1 MKDNWK
7 EIRPKSI
14 FKTAIASPLADQEQA
29 VLTLLYQPIIG
40 AQAFSL
46 YLTLLSEIDESGMS
60 ESLFHADLITMMDIS
75 MKQIEAARM
84 KLEGIGLLSTFAK
97 EDSEL
102 GIHFIYRLNHPET
115 AERFF
120 KDEVLSLTL
129 LNSVGQRKLDKL
141 FDHFKPKYLNLTGFE
156 EVSVGFKDIY
166 VFKEEQIVSQSK
178 QLSQMEQAFDDPRPA
193 GKPSAVNESFD
204 WSYFVQGIEK
214 LGIKLPDNNTGFKEE
229 VFVFH
234 NLFGITELE
243 MIDFCSKS
251 FDYYT
256 SKIDVKDFERAIY
269 RTYDPDK
276 KQRLSEFQQND
287 SVDLS
292 AEDQQTYRYNSLKM
306 NGFSTQDIQM
316 IMDSEKNFP
325 LNYLEALKNERG
337 GYTTPQE
344 RSLVKYLV
352 SKSGLPNSVINVLI
366 NYVYNIQKQ
375 PTLKADYINRIANE
389 WAQSGIFSPEKA
401 IEHVREIAKK
411 GKEQKQTR
419 QRYGQNNRPI
429 RQETLPDW
437 VENPVEEQKLSKE
450 EQARLDKEIQDFLS
464 KGGDK

>member
-7 EIRPKSI
+7 EAHPKSI
-14 FKTAIASPLADQEQA
+14 LQAAMAYPLSDQEQV

-40 AQAFSL
+40 AEALSL
-46 YLTLLSEIDESGMS
+46 YFTLLSEVEEAGIS
-60 ESLFHADLITMMDIS
+60 EAFFHAELITMLDMSI
-75 MKQIEAARM
+75 KQILIARK
-84 KLEGIGLLSTFAK
+84 KLEGIGLLGTFVKNDA
-97 EDSEL
+97 EL
-102 GIHFIYRLNHPET
+102 GPCFLYRLNHPET

-141 FDHFKPKYLNLTGFE
+141 FNRFKPKFFNLTGFE
-156 EVSVGFKDIY
+156 DISAGFKDAFI
-166 VFKEEQIVSQSK
+166 FKEEQVISQRN
-178 QLSQMEQAFDDPRPA
+178 QLSKMEQSFNDPRPA
-193 GKPSAVNESFD
+193 KRPSAVNESFD

-214 LGIKLPDNNTGFKEE
+214 LGIKLPDNSAGFKEE

-234 NLFGITELE
+234 NLFGITELD
-243 MIDFCSKS
+243 MIDFCSKA

-256 SKIDVKDFERAIY
+256 SKIDVKDFERAVY
-269 RTYDPDK
+269 RMYDPDK
-276 KQRLSEFQQND
+276 KQKKTEFQKNET
-287 SVDLS
+287 SDLS

-375 PTLKADYINRIANE
+375 PTLKADYVNRIANE

-401 IEHVREIAKK
+401 IDHVRELAKK

-450 EQARLDKEIQDFLS
+450 EQERLDKEIQDFLS
-464 KGGDK
+464 KGGGN

>member
-7 EIRPKSI
+7 EVHPKSI
-14 FKTAIASPLADQEQA
+14 FQVTVPSPLSDQEQMI
-29 VLTLLYQPIIG
+29 LTLLYQPMIG
-40 AQAFSL
+40 AEAFSL
-46 YLTLLSEIDESGMS
+46 YLTLLSEVEESGMS
-60 ESLFHADLITMMDIS
+60 ESLFHADLITMMNIS
-75 MKQIEAARM
+75 IRQIQSARR
-84 KLEGIGLLSTFAK
+84 KLEGIGLLTTYVQN
-97 EDSEL
+97 DSEL
-102 GIHFIYRLNHPET
+102 GPKFLYRLNHPEP

-120 KDEVLSLTL
+120 KDEVLVLTL

-141 FDHFKPKYLNLTGFE
+141 FNQFKPKFVNLTGFE
-156 EVSVGFKDIY
+156 DISSRFNDVY
-166 VFKEEQIVSQSK
+166 LFKEEQIISQNQ
-178 QLSQMEQAFDDPRPA
+178 QLSQIEQSFNDPRPSK
-193 GKPSAVNESFD
+193 KPSAVDKSFD
-204 WSYFVQGIEK
+204 WSYFIQGIER
-214 LGIKLPDNNTGFKEE
+214 LGIKLPDNGDGFKEE
-229 VFVFH
+229 VFIFH
-234 NLFGITELE
+234 NLFGITELD

-269 RTYDPDK
+269 RAYDPDK
-276 KQRLSEFQQND
+276 KQKRSEFQKNE
-287 SVDLS
+287 VAELS
-292 AEDQQTYRYNSLKM
+292 DEDQQTYRYNSLKM

-325 LNYLEALKNERG
+325 LNYLEALKNGRG

-352 SKSGLPNSVINVLI
+352 SKSGLPNSVINILI

-375 PTLKADYINRIANE
+375 PTLKADYVNRIANE

-437 VENPVEEQKLSKE
+437 VDNPIEEKKLSPERQAELEKE
-450 EQARLDKEIQDFLS
+450 LRELLNEE
-464 KGGDK
+464 GD

>member
-14 FKTAIASPLADQEQA
+14 FQAAIASPLSDQERS

-46 YLTLLSEIDESGMS
+46 YLTLLSEVDESGIS

-75 MKQIEAARM
+75 IKQIEAARM

-115 AERFF
+115 VERFF

-141 FDHFKPKYLNLTGFE
+141 FDHFKPKFLNLTGFE

-166 VFKEEQIVSQSK
+166 IFKEEQILSQSQ
-178 QLSQMEQAFDDPRPA
+178 QLSQMEQSFHEPRPA
-193 GKPSAVNESFD
+193 VKPSAVNERFD

-214 LGIKLPDNNTGFKEE
+214 LGIKLPDNSAGFKEE

-234 NLFGITELE
+234 NLFGITELD

-276 KQRLSEFQQND
+276 KQKASEFQKNN

-375 PTLKADYINRIANE
+375 PTLKADYVNRIANE

-401 IEHVREIAKK
+401 IDHVRELAKK

>member
-7 EIRPKSI
+7 EVHPKSI
-14 FKTAIASPLADQEQA
+14 FQATIASPLSDQEQA
-29 VLTLLYQPIIG
+29 IVTLLYQPIIG
-40 AQAFSL
+40 AQALSL
-46 YLTLLSEIDESGMS
+46 YLTLLSEVEESGMS

-75 MKQIEAARM
+75 TKQIESARK
-84 KLEGIGLLSTFAK
+84 KLEGIGLLSTFVK
-97 EDSEL
+97 HDSEL
-102 GIHFIYRLNHPET
+102 GVQFLYRLNHPET

-141 FDHFKPKYLNLTGFE
+141 FNHFKPKFINLTGFE
-156 EVSVGFKDIY
+156 EVSARFKDVY
-166 VFKEEQIVSQSK
+166 LFKEEQMISQSK
-178 QLSQMEQAFDDPRPA
+178 QLSQMEQSFNDPRPA
-193 GKPSAVNESFD
+193 QKISAVDESFD
-204 WSYFVQGIEK
+204 WTYFVQGIEK
-214 LGIKLPDNNTGFKEE
+214 LGIKLPDNSDGFKEE

-234 NLFGITELE
+234 NLFGITEID

-256 SKIDVKDFERAIY
+256 SKIDVKEFERAVY

-276 KQRLSEFQQND
+276 KQRTSEYQKND
-287 SVDLS
+287 AVDLS

-316 IMDSEKNFP
+316 IMDSENNFP
-325 LNYLEALKNERG
+325 LNYLEALKSGRG

-375 PTLKADYINRIANE
+375 PTLKADYVNRIANE

-401 IEHVREIAKK
+401 IEHVRELAKK

-464 KGGDK
+464 KGGGN

>member
-1 MKDNWK
+1 MSDNWR
-7 EIRPKSI
+7 EVHPKSI
-14 FKTAIASPLADQEQA
+14 FKAAISYPLSDQEQ
-29 VLTLLYQPIIG
+29 VILTQLYQPMIG
-40 AQAFSL
+40 AQALSL
-46 YLTLLSEIDESGMS
+46 FLTLLSEVNESGVS
-60 ESLFHADLITMMDIS
+60 ESLFHADLITMLDIS
-75 MKQIEAARM
+75 IKQIQSARV
-84 KLEGIGLLSTFAK
+84 KLEGIGLMSTFVK
-97 EDSEL
+97 HDSEL
-102 GIHFIYRLNHPET
+102 GTTFLYRLNHPESV
-115 AERFF
+115 ERFF

-129 LNSVGQRKLDKL
+129 LNSVGQRKLTKL
-141 FDHFKPKYLNLTGFE
+141 FDRFKPNFVNLTGFE
-156 EVSVGFKDIY
+156 EVSASFKDAY
-166 VFKEEQIVSQSK
+166 VFQEEQIVSQN
-178 QLSQMEQAFDDPRPA
+178 QLLSQMEESFQDPRPIQ
-193 GKPSAVNESFD
+193 KLSAVNDSFD
-204 WSYFVQGIEK
+204 WTYFVQGIEK
-214 LGIKLPDNNTGFKEE
+214 LGIKLPDNSAGFKEE

-234 NLFGITELE
+234 NLFGITELD
-243 MIDFCSKS
+243 MVDFCSKS

-256 SKIDVKDFERAIY
+256 SQIDVKEFERAVY

-276 KQRLSEFQQND
+276 KQKQSEFQKNENAQ
-287 SVDLS
+287 LS
-292 AEDQQTYRYNSLKM
+292 EADQQTYRYNSLKLT
-306 NGFSTQDIQM
+306 GFSTQDIQM

-352 SKSGLPNSVINVLI
+352 SKSGLPNSVINILI

-375 PTLKADYINRIANE
+375 PTLKADYVNRIANE

-429 RQETLPDW
+429 RQESLPDW

-464 KGGDK
+464 KGGDN

>member
-1 MKDNWK
+1 MKENWK
-7 EIRPKSI
+7 EVHPKSI
-14 FKTAIASPLADQEQA
+14 FQVALSYPLSNQEQA

-40 AQAFSL
+40 AEAFSL
-46 YLTLLSEIDESGMS
+46 YLTLLSEVEESGVS
-60 ESLFHADLITMMDIS
+60 ESLFHADLITMMDMSI
-75 MKQIEAARM
+75 KQIQTARK
-84 KLEGIGLLSTFAK
+84 KLEGIGLLGTFVK
-97 EDSEL
+97 DDSEL
-102 GIHFIYRLNHPET
+102 GAHFFYRLNHPET

-129 LNSVGQRKLDKL
+129 LNIVGQRKLDKL
-141 FDHFKPKYLNLTGFE
+141 FDRFKPKFINLTGFA
-156 EVSVGFKDIY
+156 EVSASFKEVY
-166 VFKEEQIVSQSK
+166 QFKEEQIISQSK
-178 QLSQMEQAFDDPRPA
+178 LLSQMERSFNDPRPA
-193 GKPSAVNESFD
+193 QKPSAVNESFD
-204 WSYFVQGIEK
+204 WAYFVQGIEK
-214 LGIKLPDNNTGFKEE
+214 LGIKLPDNSVGFKEE

-234 NLFGITELE
+234 NLFGITELD

-256 SKIDVKDFERAIY
+256 SKIDVKDFERAVY

-276 KQRLSEFQQND
+276 KQKPSEFQRND
-287 SVDLS
+287 SVELS
-292 AEDQQTYRYNSLKM
+292 AEDQQTYRYNSLKL

-375 PTLKADYINRIANE
+375 PTLKADYVNRIANE

-401 IEHVREIAKK
+401 IDHVRELAKK

-437 VENPVEEQKLSKE
+437 VDNPVEEQKLSKE

-464 KGGDK
+464 KGGGN

>member
-14 FKTAIASPLADQEQA
+14 FQAIIASPLSDQERA
-29 VLTLLYQPIIG
+29 VLTLLYQPMIG

-46 YLTLLSEIDESGMS
+46 YLTLLSEVDESGMS
-60 ESLFHADLITMMDIS
+60 ERLFHAELITMMDIS
-75 MKQIEAARM
+75 IKQIEAARM

-97 EDSEL
+97 EDAEL
-102 GIHFIYRLNHPET
+102 GTHFVYRLNPPET

-141 FDHFKPKYLNLTGFE
+141 FEHFKPKYLNLTGFE

-166 VFKEEQIVSQSK
+166 IFKEEQVLTQSN
-178 QLSQMEQAFDDPRPA
+178 QLSRMEQSFDDPRPA

-204 WSYFVQGIEK
+204 WTYFVQGIEK
-214 LGIKLPDNNTGFKEE
+214 LGIKLPDNSTGFKEE

-234 NLFGITELE
+234 NLFGITELD

-269 RTYDPDK
+269 RTYDLDK
-276 KQRLSEFQQND
+276 KQKNSEFQKND

-292 AEDQQTYRYNSLKM
+292 AEDQQTYRYNSLKL
-306 NGFSTQDIQM
+306 NGFSSQDIQM

-375 PTLKADYINRIANE
+375 PTLKADYVNRIANE

>member
-1 MKDNWK
+1 MRDNWR
-7 EIRPKSI
+7 EVHPKSI
-14 FKTAIASPLADQEQA
+14 FQAAIAYPLSDQEQA
-29 VLTLLYQPIIG
+29 ILTHLYQPIIG

-46 YLTLLSEIDESGMS
+46 YLTLLSEVEGSGVS
-60 ESLFHADLITMMDIS
+60 ESLFHADLITMMDMS
-75 MKQIEAARM
+75 TKQIEAARK

-97 EDSEL
+97 NDSEL
-102 GIHFIYRLNHPET
+102 GVHFLYRLNHPET

-141 FDHFKPKYLNLTGFE
+141 FDHFRPKFLNLTGFE
-156 EVSVGFKDIY
+156 EVSVGFKDAY
-166 VFKEEQIVSQSK
+166 LFKEEQVVSQSK
-178 QLSQMEQAFDDPRPA
+178 QLSQMEQSFQEPRPA
-193 GKPSAVNESFD
+193 QKLSAVNESFD

-214 LGIKLPDNNTGFKEE
+214 LGIKLPENSDGFKEE

-234 NLFGITELE
+234 NLFGITELD

-256 SKIDVKDFERAIY
+256 SKIDVKDFERTVY

-276 KQRLSEFQQND
+276 KQKQSDVQQNNE
-287 SVDLS
+287 VELS
-292 AEDQQTYRYNSLKM
+292 SEDQQTYRYNSLKM

-352 SKSGLPNSVINVLI
+352 SKSGLPNSVINVLV

-375 PTLKADYINRIANE
+375 PTLKADYVNRIANE

-411 GKEQKQTR
+411 SKEQSQTR

-437 VENPVEEQKLSKE
+437 VNNPIEEKKLSPERQAELERELQELLNE
-450 EQARLDKEIQDFLS
+450 E
-464 KGGDK
+464 GD